1 MPRAKKDKEP
11 RQKQKQKQKQ
21 TVIVNVGVSRR
32 RRRQASD
39 RSEPSAPRPPPFMPI
54 PFPVPALRGPEPLV
68 PPQPSLAQLIQ
79 ALQAQPLG
87 NAPAPASLAPPA
99 IPTQAVLNPIQ
110 KDLVREVVKQQ
121 PSLFETIREQNE
133 MGRPPISNPVSP
145 ILSSS
150 SSSELDKTPK
160 PSPISIPDL
169 VLEQKYEAGPEVVV
183 APPNPMVKPPEPI
196 VSASPAVSSSSKEP
210 GGRKKI
216 RPPKLTSP
224 IPIEQRQPMEYPA
237 QASSSSSQMI
247 PGVPTPR
254 YSMEQLLRMGG
265 RIKDQTSEQGKQN
278 TLEALAKRLGM
289 SMPNEIRDAG
299 KQAMA
304 AWMYKRL

>member
-133 MGRPPISNPVSP
+133 MDRSPISNPVSP
-145 ILSSS
+145 LYSSS
-150 SSSELDKTPK
+150 SSSELDMTPK

-183 APPNPMVKPPEPI
+183 APPSPMVKPPEPI
-196 VSASPAVSSSSKEP
+196 VSASPAVSSSEKKKEKP
-210 GGRKKI
+210 KMAPLYLPMDKVIQLPETSSGKPRGAGEMTI
-216 RPPKLTSP
+216 R
-224 IPIEQRQPMEYPA
+224 QY
-237 QASSSSSQMI
+237 ASSHNIII
-247 PGVPTPR
+247 PRNTNKAGII
-254 YSMEQLLRMGG
+254 QL
-265 RIKDQTSEQGKQN
+265 
-278 TLEALAKRLGM
+278 
-289 SMPNEIRDAG
+289 IRDYYESVG
-299 KQAMA
+299 FKG
-304 AWMYKRL
+304 